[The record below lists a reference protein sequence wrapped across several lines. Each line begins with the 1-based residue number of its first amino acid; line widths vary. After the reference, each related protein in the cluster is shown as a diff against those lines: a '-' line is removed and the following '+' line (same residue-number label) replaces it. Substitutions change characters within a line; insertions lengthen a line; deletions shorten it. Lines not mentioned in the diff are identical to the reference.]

1 MFLRLRPVLLL
12 ISGFVLFF
20 ADSRVF
26 CMIQESPP
34 EEPASVQEQIP
45 KPTEIVVPP
54 SAPRRSHR
62 NPPAVNDRSDIPAIN
77 SGSPSSPRDRI
88 IPEGTVIEVRLAEN
102 VSTKTHQRGDL
113 FELLLDR
120 DIETEQRMTIP
131 KGTLLKGRIVES
143 VRPGKVKGK
152 AEMIVALDSIQIGE
166 YEYPIL
172 TNEIEFEA
180 EATKGSDAK
189 AVGISAG
196 IGAALGALFGGKKGA
211 AVGAAGGAG
220 AGTAGV
226 LLSRG
231 REIELEKERL
241 LSFRLEKDLE
251 LNPIV
256 DSGP

>member
-1 MFLRLRPVLLL
+1 MFLRLKLVLLL
-12 ISGFVLFF
+12 TSGFVLLL
-20 ADSRVF
+20 ADTQVF

-34 EEPASVQEQIP
+34 EEPASVQEQTP

-62 NPPAVNDRSDIPAIN
+62 NPPAVNDRSSVPALN
-77 SGSPSSPRDRI
+77 PGSQPPLDKI
-88 IPEGTVIEVRLAEN
+88 IPEGTVIEARLAEN
-102 VSTKTHQRGDL
+102 VSTKTHQKGDH
-113 FELLLDR
+113 FELILDR
-120 DIETEQRMTIP
+120 DIEVDQKMIVP
-131 KGTLLKGRIVES
+131 KGTILVGRIVES

-152 AEMIVALDSIQIGE
+152 AEMCVALDSIRIDE

-196 IGAALGALFGGKKGA
+196 IGAALGAIFGGKKGA

-251 LNPIV
+251 LEASHRLDP
-256 DSGP
+256 

>member
-1 MFLRLRPVLLL
+1 
-12 ISGFVLFF
+12 
-20 ADSRVF
+20 
-26 CMIQESPP
+26 
-34 EEPASVQEQIP
+34 
-45 KPTEIVVPP
+45 
-54 SAPRRSHR
+54 
-62 NPPAVNDRSDIPAIN
+62 
-77 SGSPSSPRDRI
+77 
-88 IPEGTVIEVRLAEN
+88 
-102 VSTKTHQRGDL
+102 
-113 FELLLDR
+113 
-120 DIETEQRMTIP
+120 
-131 KGTLLKGRIVES
+131 
-143 VRPGKVKGK
+143 
-152 AEMIVALDSIQIGE
+152 MIVALDSIQIGE